1 MINWTIIYSSIPLLL
16 RGLVVTIELA
26 SISVLAGLTGGTI
39 LGLMQTSGSKILRG
53 IATLFVTVIRGTPML
68 VQIAFVFFLFQ
79 DLGIRSALFAAIV
92 AISINSSAYVSQ
104 VIRSGISSVSKG
116 QIEAGKVLG
125 LSNWQITR
133 YIVLPQA
140 FRVVIPALGT
150 EFITLV
156 KDSSLASTIGV
167 IEMYQE
173 GRHIINRTYDVISV
187 FFAITVIYLIVTTTL
202 SAGVSIL
209 EKRLNVDAKN

>member
-1 MINWTIIYSSIPLLL
+1 MINWSIIFSSLPLLL
-16 RGLVVTIELA
+16 RGLITTLEIA
-26 SISVLAGLTGGTI
+26 AISVLAGLTGGTI
-39 LGLMQTSGSKILRG
+39 LGLMQTSGIKIFRY
-53 IATLFVTVIRGTPML
+53 IAGAFVTVIRGTPML

-79 DLGIRSALFAAIV
+79 DLGLRSALLAAIV

-104 VIRSGISSVSKG
+104 VIRSGITSVSKG

-140 FRVVIPALGT
+140 FRVVIPALGN

-167 IEMYQE
+167 IELYQE
-173 GRHIINRTYDVISV
+173 GRHVINKTYDVISV
-187 FFAITVIYLIVTTTL
+187 FLAITVIYLIVTTTV
-202 SAGVSIL
+202 SAGISIL